1 MPLRIFSSRFNKAD
15 GVLLAVLMVLSAS
28 AVAQEWVYTV
38 RPGDNLWNLT
48 ERHLKSMEYVQRLQ
62 QLNNIRNPYVI
73 PPGTQ
78 LRIPTAWTKLL
89 HEALAKVIG
98 VHGIAT
104 LRRQDQEDIPI
115 ELGMR
120 LLIGDEIRSE
130 NDAFVTVEFADKS
143 RLRVQDNT
151 HLRLENMQIF
161 GDHGLVDTL
170 IDLQQGRTESS
181 VPEKSAKGTR
191 FKIKTPSAI
200 SSVRGTDFRV
210 GIIEAQQ
217 PGTHGEV
224 LTGVLEVIGEKRKL
238 RIPAGYGAVIS
249 KGTSPTPP
257 VKLLPPPD
265 LSETDNYY
273 QSLPLVIQLKPLPGA
288 QAYRA
293 QISTDPDFKG
303 LWSEFTTTSLP
314 FRDGNIPDGDYWLRI
329 RGIDKSS
336 IEGKDAVIAFSLNAR
351 PEAPFV
357 TAPLPGGTTTPEK
370 QEFKWAIQS
379 EASHYAIMVSR
390 DADFSDLIYSN
401 PEVQGNSLTLSES
414 LTPGHYFWRIFSVS
428 TSEGAGPFSDIM
440 PFRVPYPG
448 PAVEDTKLDEN
459 QITFA
464 WRAAAEG
471 QSFHFQFARDKAFTD
486 IIYDLPTTVSQITI
500 AKPDSGTYYL
510 RIKTIESDGF
520 QGPWGPHQIIEV
532 PRGLSYWFMLLML
545 LPLFVLL

>member
-1 MPLRIFSSRFNKAD
+1 MPLRIFSSSSNKSD
-15 GVLLAVLMVLSAS
+15 GLLLAVLMALSAS
-28 AVAQEWVYTV
+28 ATAEEWIYTV

-48 ERHLKSMEYVQRLQ
+48 ERHLKNMQYVQRLQ
-62 QLNNIRNPYVI
+62 QLNNVQNPYVI
-73 PPGTQ
+73 LPGTQ
-78 LRIPTAWTKLL
+78 LRIPVAWTKLL
-89 HEALAKVIG
+89 HEAFATVTS
-98 VHGIAT
+98 VHGTAT
-104 LRRQDQEDIPI
+104 LQRKDHPIIPVD
-115 ELGMR
+115 LGMQ
-120 LLIGDEIRSE
+120 LLAGDEIHSG
-130 NDAFVTVEFADKS
+130 NGTFVTVEFADKS
-143 RLRVQDNT
+143 YLQMQNNT
-151 HLRLENMQIF
+151 YLRLENMQIF
-161 GDHGLVDTL
+161 GDYGLVDTL

-181 VPEKSAKGTR
+181 IPSKSKKSTR
-191 FKIKTPSAI
+191 FRIKTPSAI

-210 GIIEAQQ
+210 GTIETQ
-217 PGTHGEV
+217 PATRNEV
-224 LTGVLEVIGEKRKL
+224 LTGITEINSEQRKL
-238 RIPAGYGAVIS
+238 RVPAGYGAVIS
-249 KGTSPTPP
+249 KGTPPAPP

-265 LSETDNYY
+265 LSGTNNYY

-288 QAYRA
+288 QTYRA
-293 QISTDPDFKG
+293 QIGTDPDFRD

-329 RGIDKSS
+329 RGIDRSS
-336 IEGKDAVIAFSLNAR
+336 IEGKDAIIAFSLNAR

-357 TAPLPGGTTTPEK
+357 IAPLPGGATAPEH
-370 QEFKWAIQS
+370 QEFKWTIQS
-379 EASHYAIMVSR
+379 EASHYAMMVSR

-401 PEVQGNSLTLSES
+401 PEVKGNSFTLSES

-428 TSEGAGPFSDIM
+428 ASEGAGPFSDTM

-448 PAVEDTKLDEN
+448 PSLEDTKLDEN
-459 QITFA
+459 QMTFA

-486 IIYDLPTTVSQITI
+486 IMHDLPVTTSQITI

-532 PRGLSYWFMLLML
+532 PHGISYWFMLLML